1 MPGFVEK
8 RRAVGVLPAREQPLF
23 GEEVALGALIK
34 LAFVLA
40 QVFFPIGRAIL
51 RRGRLGHPRTAA
63 PGNSK
68 SGDLVL
74 RPAFFVN
81 SYDPRALAVLGL
93 SSPHLR
99 HCQQVNAV
107 SLNNSIWVRVGL
119 T

>member
-51 RRGRLGHPRTAA
+51 RRGPAGRGIH
-63 PGNSK
+63 G
-68 SGDLVL
+68 L
-74 RPAFFVN
+74 RPLETAEVATWFC
-81 SYDPRALAVLGL
+81 GL
-93 SSPHLR
+93 PFS
-99 HCQQVNAV
+99 
-107 SLNNSIWVRVGL
+107 
-119 T
+119 